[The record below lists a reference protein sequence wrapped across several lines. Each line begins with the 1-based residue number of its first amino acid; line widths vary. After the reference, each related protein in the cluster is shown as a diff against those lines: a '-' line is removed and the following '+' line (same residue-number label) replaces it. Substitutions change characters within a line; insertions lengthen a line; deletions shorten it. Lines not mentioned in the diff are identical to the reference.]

1 MSDMKHDVDA
11 LETQEWLAALESVV
25 REEGVERAQ
34 YLLEQV
40 LEKARL
46 DGVDMPTGVTT
57 NYINTIPAAQEP
69 AYPGDTTIE
78 RRIRSIIRWNAI
90 MIVLRASKKDLELG
104 GHMASFQSSAAFYET
119 CFNHFF
125 RAPNEKDGGD
135 LVYYQGHI
143 SPGIYARAFVEGR
156 LTEEQLDNFRQEVDG
171 KGLPSYP
178 HPKLMPEFWQF
189 PTVSMGLG
197 PISAIYQARFL
208 KYLNGRG
215 LKDTTAQRV
224 YAFLGDGEMD
234 EPESRGAIS
243 FAAREKLDNL
253 CFLIN
258 CNLQRLDGPVMG
270 NGKII
275 QELEGLFRGA
285 GWNVVKVIWGNGWD
299 KLLAKDTTGKLLQ
312 LMNETIDGD
321 YQTFKAK
328 DGAYVREHFF
338 GKYPETAALVADMT
352 DDEIFALKRGGH
364 ESSKLYAAFKNAQ
377 DTKGR
382 PTVILAKTVKGY
394 GMGDAAEGKNIA
406 HQVKKMDM
414 THVLA
419 MRNRLGLQDLISDEE
434 VKNLPYLKLEEGSKE
449 FEYLHARRKALHG
462 YTPQRLP
469 NFTGEFIVPAL
480 EDFKPLLEEQSRE
493 ISSTM
498 AYVRSLNILL
508 KDKNIGQN
516 IVPIIADEARTFGME
531 GLFRQ
536 IGIYNPHGQ
545 NYTPQDRDI
554 VSYYK
559 EATSGQVLQEGI
571 NELGAMSSWVAAATS
586 YSTNNL
592 PMIPFYIY
600 YSMFGFQRVG
610 DMAWMAGDQ
619 QARGF
624 LLGATAGRTTLN
636 GEGLQHEDGHS
647 HILAG
652 TVPNC
657 ISYDP
662 TFAYEVAVILQDG
675 IRRMYGEQENVFYY
689 LTLMNESYAH
699 PAMPAGAEEGIRKGI
714 YKLESY
720 SSQGKAGNKAKVQLM
735 SSGTI
740 MNEVR
745 KAAQILSEEYGVA
758 SDVYSVTSFNELARD
773 GQACDRFNMLHPEAE
788 VKVPYIAQV
797 MGTEPAIAATDY
809 MKNYADQVRAFI
821 PAQSYK
827 VLGTDGFGRSDSREN
842 LRRHFEVNAGY
853 VVVAALN
860 ELAKRGEVE
869 KSVVAAAIK
878 KFDIDTE
885 KTNPLYA

>member
-1 MSDMKHDVDA
+1 MSEHMLQDVDP
-11 LETQEWLAALESVV
+11 LETNEWLSALESVV

-40 LEKARL
+40 LDKARL
-46 DGVDMPTGVTT
+46 DGVDMATGITT
-57 NYINTIPAAQEP
+57 NYINTIPTSQEP
-69 AYPGDTTIE
+69 AYPGNTTIE
-78 RRIRSIIRWNAI
+78 RRIRSIIRWNAT
-90 MIVLRASKKDLELG
+90 MIVLRASKKDLDLG
-104 GHMASFQSSAAFYET
+104 GHMASYQSAASFYEM

-125 RAPNEKDGGD
+125 RAPNEVDGGD

-143 SPGIYARAFVEGR
+143 SPGIYSRAFVEGR
-156 LTEEQLDNFRQEVDG
+156 LTAEQLDNFRQEVDG
-171 KGLPSYP
+171 KGIPSYP

-197 PISAIYQARFL
+197 PMSAIYQARFL
-208 KYLNGRG
+208 KYLDGRG
-215 LKDTTAQRV
+215 LKDTSAQRV

-285 GWNVVKVIWGNGWD
+285 GWNVVKVIWGNNWD
-299 KLLAKDTTGKLLQ
+299 SLIAKDTTGKLLQ

-321 YQTFKAK
+321 YQTFKSK

-338 GKYPETAALVADMT
+338 GKYPETAALVSDMT
-352 DDEIFALKRGGH
+352 DAEIFALKRGGH
-364 ESSKLYAAFKNAQ
+364 EPSKLFAAFKNAQ
-377 DTKGR
+377 ETKGK

-406 HQVKKMDM
+406 HGVKKMDM
-414 THVLA
+414 THVLQL
-419 MRNRLGLQDLISDEE
+419 RNRLGLGDLLTDDKVSE
-434 VKNLPYLKLEEGSKE
+434 LPYLKLEEGSPE
-449 FEYLHARRKALHG
+449 YDYLHARRDALHG

-469 NFTGEFIVPAL
+469 NFTQPLELPAVEEFSS
-480 EDFKPLLEEQSRE
+480 LLVEQKRE
-493 ISSTM
+493 ISTTM
-498 AYVRSLNILL
+498 AFVRTLNILL
-508 KDKNIGQN
+508 KNKGIGKN

-536 IGIYNPHGQ
+536 IGIYNPYGQ
-545 NYTPQDRDI
+545 EYTPEDRSV

-586 YSTNNL
+586 YSTNDL

-647 HILAG
+647 HVQANTI
-652 TVPNC
+652 PNC

-662 TFAYEVAVILQDG
+662 TFAYELAIIMQDG
-675 IRRMYGEQENVFYY
+675 IRRMYGDQENVFYY
-689 LTLMNESYAH
+689 LTLMNENYAM
-699 PAMPAGAEEGIRKGI
+699 PAMPEGCEEGIRKGI

-720 SSQGKAGNKAKVQLM
+720 KGSHKVQLM

-745 KAAQILSEEYGVA
+745 KAAQILSDEYDVA
-758 SDVYSVTSFNELARD
+758 SDVYSVTSFNELTRE
-773 GQACDRFNMLHPEAE
+773 GQDVERFNMLHPEAE
-788 VKVPYIAQV
+788 PKQAYITQV
-797 MGTEPAIAATDY
+797 MGKEPAIAATDY
-809 MKNYADQVRAFI
+809 MKNYAEQVRAFM
-821 PAQSYK
+821 PSEAFK

-860 ELAKRGEVE
+860 ELAKRGDIE
-869 KSVVAAAIK
+869 KSVVAKAIA
-878 KFDIDTE
+878 KFNIDTD